1 MLEYLKSDL
10 YRMKGKLVLNHLLNI
25 IEKMQD
31 FDFWW
36 RSD

>member
-1 MLEYLKSDL
+1 MLEYLKAI
-10 YRMKGKLVLNHLLNI
+10 YIVMKGKLVLNHLLNI